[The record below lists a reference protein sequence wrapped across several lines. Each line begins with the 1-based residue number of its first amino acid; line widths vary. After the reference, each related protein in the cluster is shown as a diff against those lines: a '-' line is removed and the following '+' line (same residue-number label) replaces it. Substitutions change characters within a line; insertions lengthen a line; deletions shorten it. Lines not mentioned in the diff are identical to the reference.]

1 MSGTSLQQIK
11 QLQQQGGGNGAMVNA
26 VDDMVEQL
34 KQGNQPMAV
43 PPPGTQQA
51 PPSHGAPAAPAPA
64 QMMPPMQQMSNQVA
78 GNPLLTQPPV
88 TIQPHMIGT
97 QSSMAMGP
105 GGGQGGVGFPGMGQ
119 HPGIPVSSPQ
129 DSSPPIANNQA
140 SVTHSLS
147 PMVLAVLGV
156 SVFVLFILCQGLFW
170 NKGLSLMHASLVS
183 SLGHVSFAGKCLKS
197 LILALVYTLI
207 IWASTKYL
215 SPL

>member
-11 QLQQQGGGNGAMVNA
+11 QLQQQGGANGGMVNA

-34 KQGNQPMAV
+34 KQGNQPIAI

-88 TIQPHMIGT
+88 TIQPHMMGT

-105 GGGQGGVGFPGMGQ
+105 GVGQGGMGQ
-119 HPGIPVSSPQ
+119 HHGAPPATLPQ
-129 DSSPPIANNQA
+129 ESASPPQ
-140 SVTHSLS
+140 SDEGSTTLTLS
-147 PMVLAVLGV
+147 PMVLTVLGL
-156 SVFVLFILCQGLFW
+156 SAFVLLFLCQGLFW
-170 NKGLSLMHASLVS
+170 NKGLSMVNASLVS

-197 LILALVYTLI
+197 LVLALLYTLI
-207 IWASTKYL
+207 IWGSTKYL